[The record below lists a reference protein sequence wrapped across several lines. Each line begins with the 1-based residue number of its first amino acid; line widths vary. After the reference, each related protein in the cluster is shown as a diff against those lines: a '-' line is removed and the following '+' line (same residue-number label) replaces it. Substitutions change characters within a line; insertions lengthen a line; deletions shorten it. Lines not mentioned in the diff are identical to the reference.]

1 MDAKKKSVQASERDA
16 IKRALWRQL
25 IATQE
30 AGDLVFV
37 DECGANLAMTPRFAR
52 APQGQRA
59 VGQAPFV
66 RGQNNTLIG
75 ALSVAGITA
84 ALTLS
89 GAADAGAFIF
99 FVREM
104 LVPTLRPGQIVVL
117 DNARIHQD
125 SEVQEILESRGCY
138 LLPLPAY
145 SPDFS
150 PIENAWSKLKE
161 FLRRAQARTQEA
173 LDAAFTAALQAI
185 TAQDA
190 VGWFLHCGYKL

>member
-1 MDAKKKSVQASERDA
+1 MVC
-16 IKRALWRQL
+16 
-25 IATQE
+25 
-30 AGDLVFV
+30 V

-75 ALSVAGITA
+75 ALSIHGITA
-84 ALTLS
+84 ALTLG
-89 GAADAGAFIF
+89 GAADAGVFIF

-104 LVPTLRPGQIVVL
+104 LAPTLRPGQIVVL

-125 SEVQEILESRGCY
+125 SEVLEILESRGCY

-145 SPDFS
+145 SPDFCPLRMPGAS
-150 PIENAWSKLKE
+150 SRSSCGVPKRAPKRPWMPLSRRLSKPLRHKTQWAGFSIVVTSCSINLFENRYKHNDSVGAFGQN
-161 FLRRAQARTQEA
+161 FLYHRSQIS
-173 LDAAFTAALQAI
+173 AA
-185 TAQDA
+185 
-190 VGWFLHCGYKL
+190 